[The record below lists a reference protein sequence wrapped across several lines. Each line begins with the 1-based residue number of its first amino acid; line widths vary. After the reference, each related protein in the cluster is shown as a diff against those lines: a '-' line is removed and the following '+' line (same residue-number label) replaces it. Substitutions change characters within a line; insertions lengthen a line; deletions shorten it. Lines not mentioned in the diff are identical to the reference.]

1 MNVSKQVVD
10 SVLDINVPRRKIK
23 PVAGDRLCMVN
34 LLLEALTHVTGNQA
48 TRKDVVSQLQR
59 DLVTKFDFHKMFSM
73 SSKDIDILT
82 ELDKFLESPLTC
94 YNESTSDLFLA
105 ALGNVYKVNIIIFQS
120 DEKRCWICDLSENTN
135 SYSTTLYF
143 SRTLSP
149 HIDPVV
155 KLAEPM
161 EDDDEVTITKIIQG
175 RPLTEAEIKQEP
187 NENDDDGLVIIEEI
201 RGKIK
206 RMKQESLEDE
216 FVSYNGKLLL

>member
-1 MNVSKQVVD
+1 M
-10 SVLDINVPRRKIK
+10 
-23 PVAGDRLCMVN
+23 
-34 LLLEALTHVTGNQA
+34 
-48 TRKDVVSQLQR
+48 
-59 DLVTKFDFHKMFSM
+59 
-73 SSKDIDILT
+73 
-82 ELDKFLESPLTC
+82 
-94 YNESTSDLFLA
+94 
-105 ALGNVYKVNIIIFQS
+105 
-120 DEKRCWICDLSENTN
+120 
-135 SYSTTLYF
+135 
-143 SRTLSP
+143 SP

-155 KLAEPM
+155 KLVEPM

>member
-1 MNVSKQVVD
+1 
-10 SVLDINVPRRKIK
+10 
-23 PVAGDRLCMVN
+23 MVN
-34 LLLEALTHVTGNQA
+34 SFLEALTHVTGNQTA
-48 TRKDVVSQLQR
+48 RKDVASQLQR
-59 DLVTKFDFHKMFSM
+59 ELLTKFDFHKMFSM

-105 ALGNVYKVNIIIFQS
+105 ALGSAYKVNIIIFQS

-187 NENDDDGLVIIEEI
+187 NENDDNGLVIIEEI